1 MRTSQFGNVYSTWIE
16 TLIMKDGQGNTDGFF
31 SSMIEVRSSS
41 QAIMSVFFRKTDG
54 CIVPRQAFDITTELN
69 PQIARELKTIS
80 RIDRL
85 AGGIIAF
92 RQDLPEDRKQK
103 IRQALMTLHEDQ
115 EGRQMFVLFQLD
127 RLTPFRPEYLKG
139 TETLYAEH
147 KRIKSRMVTK

>member
-1 MRTSQFGNVYSTWIE
+1 
-16 TLIMKDGQGNTDGFF
+16 
-31 SSMIEVRSSS
+31 
-41 QAIMSVFFRKTDG
+41 MSVFFRKVDG
-54 CIVPRQAFDITTELN
+54 CVVPRQSFEVTSELN

-85 AGGIIAF
+85 TGGIIAF
-92 RQDLPEDRKQK
+92 RQELPEERKQK

-115 EGRQMFVLFQLD
+115 EGHQMFVLFQLD

-147 KRIKSRMVTK
+147 KKIKARTVTK